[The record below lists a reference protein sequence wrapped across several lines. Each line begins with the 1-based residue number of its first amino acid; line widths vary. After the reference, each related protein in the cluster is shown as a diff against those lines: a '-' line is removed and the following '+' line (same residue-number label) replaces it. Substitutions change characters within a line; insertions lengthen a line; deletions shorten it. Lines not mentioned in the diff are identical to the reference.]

1 MIEIIEEADPNCPVC
16 ENAKR
21 YLRELAKR
29 YGVAFSVRYY
39 ATKSIASAWGSE
51 PVTQHLYSP
60 EAPERYGLKVSK
72 EAKEVLGVM
81 SQYGFNIYPIIRIRW
96 GVFRNKEIVIRGWQ
110 SDTEFL
116 TKLESII
123 SVLKSIDR

>member
-1 MIEIIEEADPNCPVC
+1 VNPI
-16 ENAKR
+16 
-21 YLRELAKR
+21 
-29 YGVAFSVRYY
+29 
-39 ATKSIASAWGSE
+39 
-51 PVTQHLYSP
+51 TQHLYTP